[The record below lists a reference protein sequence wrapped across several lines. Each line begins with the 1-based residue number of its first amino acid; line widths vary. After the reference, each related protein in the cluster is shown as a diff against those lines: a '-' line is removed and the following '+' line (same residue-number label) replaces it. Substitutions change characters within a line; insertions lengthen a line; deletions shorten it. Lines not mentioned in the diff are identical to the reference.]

1 MQFITGSAF
10 QTFTIDI
17 KDVVEV
23 LESPGGITLQ
33 TSYKQKVLEF
43 LTENKDLPVLKKIMR
58 MEQLDSSDIKKLEE
72 ICWKELGTKED
83 YEQFVA
89 KSNMICGDSVGA
101 FIRAQIGV
109 DRHHAMEEFS
119 KFLSDTSLNSL
130 QEEYIKTIITYVC
143 QNGDITLENL
153 VNTEP
158 FSEYEWID
166 AFGQSFVA
174 VRNFVVKMHNIV
186 RVANGESFSTGQG
199 LSSANNSSS
208 TTKRRKKAEEVR
220 LVASGS
226 VLTHVTDDNEV
237 RKLIHNMMALDDGTT
252 IEKIY
257 VECLRNYQ
265 EKYFNMK
272 PNDWRHLVRDYV
284 KNVTEQ
290 QDLQDDT
297 VFRYKSSIA

>member
-1 MQFITGSAF
+1 
-10 QTFTIDI
+10 
-17 KDVVEV
+17 
-23 LESPGGITLQ
+23 
-33 TSYKQKVLEF
+33 
-43 LTENKDLPVLKKIMR
+43 
-58 MEQLDSSDIKKLEE
+58 
-72 ICWKELGTKED
+72 
-83 YEQFVA
+83 
-89 KSNMICGDSVGA
+89 
-101 FIRAQIGV
+101 
-109 DRHHAMEEFS
+109 MEEFS
-119 KFLSDTSLNSL
+119 KFLSGTSLNSL
-130 QEEYIKTIITYVC
+130 QEEYVKTIITYVC

-153 VNTEP
+153 INTEP

-166 AFGQSFVA
+166 TFGQSFVA

-199 LSSANNSSS
+199 LSSANSSSS

-226 VLTHVTDDNEV
+226 VLTHVTDDNDV
-237 RKLIHNMMALDDGTT
+237 RTLIHNMMALDDGTT

-257 VECLRNYQ
+257 VECIRNYQ

-290 QDLQDDT
+290 QELQDDT